1 MNFLTVE
8 KNYLQVL
15 SAWRRD
21 FHQFPEPGWLEFR
34 TSAII
39 AEKLEALGY
48 DVYVGKEIVNG
59 VSLGVPGK
67 ELAEVFYNKAL
78 DNNVSS
84 KWLEKMEAGKTGV
97 IGIFDTGIEGPT
109 IGYRVDI
116 DALPILESSDEKH
129 VPQKFNFRSQNEGF
143 MHACGHDSH
152 ATIGLGL
159 ADQLMK
165 VKDKLCGKIVLIF
178 QPAEE
183 GVRGGSAIVSSPL
196 LDNIDYLCALHI
208 GTGVPKGT
216 FVAGVD
222 GFLATSKFDV
232 TIRGVAAHS
241 GVNAEKGKNAL
252 LASAQAVLALHSL
265 PPHSEGVA
273 RVNVGTL
280 EAGSGRNII
289 PSIAKMQLEI
299 RGETTAI
306 NDFYEERV
314 HQIFNGI
321 AAMYDVQVKLDK
333 VGYALSIPSD
343 QQLARIL
350 NDTAKLQQSLNE
362 VIEYKNFK
370 AGSEDATFL
379 MQKVQQQGG
388 LACYSIIGTNLAAG
402 HHHEEFDIEEEDML
416 FALEIWL
423 NVPFKIYEELKVNA

>member
-8 KNYLQVL
+8 KSYLQVL

-78 DNNVSS
+78 DSNISS
-84 KWLEKMEAGKTGV
+84 EWLEKMEAGKTGV

-116 DALPILESSDEKH
+116 DALPILESSHENH
-129 VPQKFNFRSQNEGF
+129 VPQKLNFRSQNEGF

-159 ADQLMK
+159 AEQLMK
-165 VKDKLCGKIVLIF
+165 VKDKLCGKIILIF

-216 FVAGVD
+216 YVAGVD

-321 AAMYDVQVKLDK
+321 AAMYDVQVELDK

-402 HHHEEFDIEEEDML
+402 HHHEEFDIEEDDML
-416 FALEIWL
+416 SALEIWL
-423 NVPFKIYEELKVNA
+423 NVPFKIYEELKGNA